1 MRHAFLKEP
10 EDISNSFR
18 SPLEGL
24 TYVKRSTRSLKAL
37 FIMTCFGPFFAAMV
51 YPQFYTL
58 YAKEVLHLSRTQI
71 GLSYSISTA
80 FSALL
85 TLPGGKLADRYGRR
99 RLMAF
104 WLVADSLLIT
114 LYLFAPNIMAVYL
127 ISAMRGS
134 AQGLSMPA
142 WAALQADLMP
152 RGYRATLMGLFSATR
167 NIISTPS
174 PTIAGYLWESHEPK
188 TPFYI
193 LASSRIIMLLI
204 LIAFVKETLD
214 LEKDG

>member
-1 MRHAFLKEP
+1 
-10 EDISNSFR
+10 
-18 SPLEGL
+18 
-24 TYVKRSTRSLKAL
+24 
-37 FIMTCFGPFFAAMV
+37 
-51 YPQFYTL
+51 
-58 YAKEVLHLSRTQI
+58 
-71 GLSYSISTA
+71 
-80 FSALL
+80 
-85 TLPGGKLADRYGRR
+85 
-99 RLMAF
+99 MAF

-142 WAALQADLMP
+142 WAALQADLIP